1 MGRDRRRTL
10 CGGISGN
17 GRLQE
22 TTGPGGIYAA
32 PTNRRMI
39 CGIQRQTR
47 RGQDPSLQA
56 SKSLPPWGKVAPQG
70 RMRGKLPGSSRL
82 LITCGPGVPGPY
94 EPADD
99 LRHSEANAEGSR
111 PLPTGLQKPSPLG
124 EGGPAGPNEG
134 ETARQQ
140 PFAYNVRAG
149 RARPLRTGGGK
160 PPHRNKNQK
169 STRMAR
175 TMRVLT
181 FYVNISRTY

>member
-10 CGGISGN
+10 CGGISGK

-70 RMRGKLPGSSRL
+70 RMRGKPPGSSRL
-82 LITCGPGVPGPY
+82 PIMCGPGVPGPY

-124 EGGPAGPNEG
+124 EGGPAGPDEG
-134 ETARQQ
+134 ET
-140 PFAYNVRAG
+140 
-149 RARPLRTGGGK
+149 ARPLRTGGGK

-175 TMRVLT
+175 AMRVLT
-181 FYVNISRTY
+181 FYVSISRTY

>member
-10 CGGISGN
+10 CGGISGK

-22 TTGPGGIYAA
+22 TTGPGVPGPYRATADGQSVGRGAPTPPRACGHMPFPVRLRRGAASPTPCGGCPANDACGKCPGGTYAA
-32 PTNRRMI
+32 PTNRRVI

-82 LITCGPGVPGPY
+82 PITCGPGVPGPY
-94 EPADD
+94 EPAG
-99 LRHSEANAEGSR
+99 A
-111 PLPTGLQKPSPLG
+111 SPLT
-124 EGGPAGPNEG
+124 
-134 ETARQQ
+134 ET
-140 PFAYNVRAG
+140 
-149 RARPLRTGGGK
+149 
-160 PPHRNKNQK
+160 KNQK

-175 TMRVLT
+175 AMRVFT
-181 FYVNISRTY
+181 FYVNISQTY

>member
-94 EPADD
+94 EPAG
-99 LRHSEANAEGSR
+99 A
-111 PLPTGLQKPSPLG
+111 SPLTETKTKKAPAWREPCG
-124 EGGPAGPNEG
+124 CLLFMSISAEHIDQDTSGNGGADNTGNVGAHGVHEQVVAGVVLP
-134 ETARQQ
+134 
-140 PFAYNVRAG
+140 G
-149 RARPLRTGGGK
+149 RPSGKHGRP
-160 PPHRNKNQK
+160 
-169 STRMAR
+169 
-175 TMRVLT
+175 
-181 FYVNISRTY
+181 

>member
-1 MGRDRRRTL
+1 
-10 CGGISGN
+10 
-17 GRLQE
+17 
-22 TTGPGGIYAA
+22 
-32 PTNRRMI
+32 MI

-70 RMRGKLPGSSRL
+70 RMRGKPPGSSRL
-82 LITCGPGVPGPY
+82 PIMCGPGVPGPY

-124 EGGPAGPNEG
+124 EGGPAGPDEG

-160 PPHRNKNQK
+160 PPHRNKKPKKHPHGASHAGVYFLCQYQPNILIRIPAA
-169 STRMAR
+169 TAEPITPATLGPMAC
-175 TMRVLT
+175 M
-181 FYVNISRTY
+181 SR